1 MRAARWTGQPKCNSL
16 RRLSRSAMPTSPF
29 SLDNRIALVTGAGRG
44 LGFEIARALAAAGA
58 RVIVNGRDGGR
69 LDAAVQRIA
78 AEGGK
83 AEAAA
88 FDVSDP
94 QAVARALA
102 AIGDRHGRLDILVG
116 NVGLRNRK
124 GLFDFSLE
132 EVRGLIE
139 VDLVAGFVLAR
150 EAARL
155 MIPRKS
161 GRIINV
167 TSIAG
172 PLARAGDA
180 VYIAAKGGL
189 TALTR
194 ALAAELGPH
203 NITANAIAPGFF
215 ATETNAAMVADPEL
229 SARFATRVPLG
240 RWGEPREIAGA
251 AVFLASDAASYVS
264 GHVLTVDGGV
274 TATW

>member
-1 MRAARWTGQPKCNSL
+1 MRRGRWTARAKCNTV
-16 RRLSRSAMPTSPF
+16 RRLFRSLMARSPF
-29 SLDNRIALVTGAGRG
+29 SLDDRVALVTGAGRG
-44 LGFEIARALAAAGA
+44 LGFEIARAMAAAGA
-58 RVIVNGRDGGR
+58 RVIVNGRDRGR

-78 AEGGK
+78 AEGGI

-88 FDVSDP
+88 FDVGDP
-94 QAVARALA
+94 QAVARTVAE
-102 AIGDRHGRLDILVG
+102 IGARHGRLDILVG

-132 EVRGLIE
+132 EVRELIE

-172 PLARAGDA
+172 PLARPGDA
-180 VYIAAKGGL
+180 PYIAAKGGL
-189 TALTR
+189 GALTR

-215 ATETNAAMVADPEL
+215 ATETNAAMVADPDL
-229 SARFATRVPLG
+229 NARFATRVPLG
-240 RWGEPREIAGA
+240 RWGKPSEIAGA
-251 AVFLASDAASYVS
+251 AVFLASDAGSYVS

-274 TATW
+274 SATW

>member
-1 MRAARWTGQPKCNSL
+1 MHAARWTGQTKCNSL
-16 RRLSRSAMPTSPF
+16 RRLLRSTMPTSPF

-102 AIGDRHGRLDILVG
+102 ALGDRHGRLDVLVG
-116 NVGLRNRK
+116 NVGVRNRK

-132 EVRGLIE
+132 EVRDLIE

-229 SARFATRVPLG
+229 NARFATRVPLG

>member
-1 MRAARWTGQPKCNSL
+1 MRCARWTAPDKCNSL
-16 RRLSRSAMPTSPF
+16 PPVFRHPMPYAPF
-29 SLDNRIALVTGAGRG
+29 SLDDRVALVTGAGRG
-44 LGFEIARALAAAGA
+44 LGFEIARALAQAGA
-58 RVIVNGRDGGR
+58 RVIVNGRDASR
-69 LDAAVQRIA
+69 LDDAVRRIA
-78 AEGGK
+78 ADGGQ
-83 AEAAA
+83 ASAAA
-88 FDVSDP
+88 FDVGD
-94 QAVARALA
+94 AAATTRAIA
-102 AIGDRHGRLDILVG
+102 QIGDTFGRLDILVG

-124 GLFDFSLE
+124 GLFEFSLE
-132 EVRGLIE
+132 EVRALID

-155 MIPRKS
+155 MIPRKQ

-180 VYIAAKGGL
+180 AYIAAKGGL
-189 TALTR
+189 AALTR

-229 SARFATRVPLG
+229 NARFASRVPLG
-240 RWGEPREIAGA
+240 RWGQPEEIAGA

>member
-1 MRAARWTGQPKCNSL
+1 
-16 RRLSRSAMPTSPF
+16 MPHSPF
-29 SLDNRIALVTGAGRG
+29 SLDNRVALVTGAGRG
-44 LGFEIARALAAAGA
+44 LGFEIARALALAGA
-58 RVIVNGRDGGR
+58 RVIVNGRDASR
-69 LDAAVQRIA
+69 LDDAVRRIA

-83 AEAAA
+83 AGAAA
-88 FDVSDP
+88 FDVGD
-94 QAVARALA
+94 AAATARAIA
-102 AIGDRHGRLDILVG
+102 RIGETHGGLDILVG
-116 NVGLRNRK
+116 NVGVRNRK
-124 GLFDFSLE
+124 GLFDFSLD
-132 EVRGLIE
+132 EVRALID

-155 MIPRKS
+155 MIPRRQ

-180 VYIAAKGGL
+180 AYIAAKGGL
-189 TALTR
+189 AALTR
-194 ALAAELGPH
+194 ALAAELGTH

-215 ATETNAAMVADPEL
+215 ATETNAAMVADPDL
-229 SARFATRVPLG
+229 NARFATRVPLG
-240 RWGEPREIAGA
+240 RWGRPEEIAGA